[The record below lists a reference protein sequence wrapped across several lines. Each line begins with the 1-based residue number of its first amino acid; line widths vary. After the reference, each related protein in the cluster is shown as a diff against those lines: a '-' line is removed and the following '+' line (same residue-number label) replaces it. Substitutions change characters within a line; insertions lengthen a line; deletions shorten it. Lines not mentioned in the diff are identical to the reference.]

1 MKGGVIEARDYNYR
15 PIKRLLIAN
24 RGEIAVRIIRT
35 AREMGISTVAIYSST
50 DATCAHRY
58 HADYAVRLGG
68 ESLTDT
74 YLNGKQIITIALS
87 CKCDAVHA
95 GYGFLSE
102 NSDFA
107 AAVVQAGLVYVG
119 PTASAMRKLGN
130 KLEAKRL
137 LAAHGIPVVAG
148 ALEPISSHKA
158 VKTQDYPIL
167 LKAALGGGGKGMRVV
182 HSATELPDAFAS
194 CQREA
199 KNYFADDTLL
209 WERFINEPYH
219 VEVQILADAHGNTVH
234 FYERD
239 CTIQRRFQ
247 KLVEEAPSPHLTA
260 KTRAD
265 LCACAVKIAQIVGYT
280 CAGTVEFICPDADS
294 FYFMEVNTRIQVEH
308 PVSEMITGFDLI
320 KEQLLIASGAPLS
333 CTQEQV
339 QPRGVAI
346 ELRINC
352 EDPQAEFAP
361 SPARIKALQLPHGAF
376 TRVDTHIYQG
386 YAVPAEYDS
395 LLAKLICW
403 GQTRHEAIARL
414 LRALA
419 ELRIDGVKT
428 TAPFFY
434 YLLQQQDFRVG
445 KFSTNYLAKLA
456 PLHFTADDKG
466 ALLATLTSLVAESK
480 TTTTSERSHWQQSAT
495 QVHK

>member
-1 MKGGVIEARDYNYR
+1 M
-15 PIKRLLIAN
+15 
-24 RGEIAVRIIRT
+24 RIIRT
-35 AREMGISTVAIYSST
+35 AREMGISTVAIYSAA
-50 DATCAHRY
+50 DATCVHRY
-58 HADYAVRLGG
+58 YADYAVCLAG
-68 ESLTDT
+68 ETLADT
-74 YLNGKQIITIALS
+74 YLNSDQIIALASS

-119 PTASAMRKLGN
+119 PTASAMQKLGN

-148 ALEPISSHKA
+148 ALEPISSHQA
-158 VKTQDYPIL
+158 IETQDYPIL

-182 HSATELPDAFAS
+182 HSETELPDAFAS

-209 WERFINEPYH
+209 WERFIPDPYH
-219 VEVQILADAHGNTVH
+219 VEVQILADAHGNTLH
-234 FYERD
+234 LYERD

-265 LCACAVKIAQIVGYT
+265 ICACAVKIAQIVDYT

-320 KEQLLIASGAPLS
+320 KEQLLVASGESLS
-333 CTQEQV
+333 FTQEQV
-339 QPRGVAI
+339 QPSGHAI

-352 EDPQAEFAP
+352 EDPQTSFAP
-361 SPARIKALQLPHGAF
+361 CPARIKALQLPQGAF

-386 YAVPAEYDS
+386 YDVPADYDS

-403 GQTRHEAIARL
+403 GQTRAEAIARL
-414 LRALA
+414 VRALA

-434 YLLQQQDFRVG
+434 YLLQQEDFKAG
-445 KFSTNYLAKLA
+445 NFSTSYLDKLA
-456 PLHFTADDKG
+456 PLNFTMDEKG
-466 ALLATLTSLVAESK
+466 ALLATLTALVADHK
-480 TTTTSERSHWQQSAT
+480 PAITHERSHWQEQE
-495 QVHK
+495 